1 MKLIF
6 IQPAVGHRKNGSYLK
21 GWQME
26 PLPLATLAGLTPP
39 EVEIVCF
46 DDRVEPI
53 DFNCRADAVL
63 LTVETYS
70 ARRSYEIASEYRKRG
85 VPVVCGGF
93 HATLNT
99 EEVADYAEA
108 VVIGEAETVWQE
120 LLDDIAHRNLK
131 KYYRGNASAKRENGA
146 TALPNRKIYAGKR
159 YLPINLLEGGRGC
172 GNTCDF
178 CSIQA
183 FFGPSYR
190 KRSIDAVLS
199 ELRMLPQKSLKF
211 FVDDNFTANMADTKE
226 LLKLMIPL
234 KQRWVTQMSIHAA
247 HDEELLSLLR
257 RAGCK
262 AVLIGLESL
271 DPDTLR
277 SMKKSFNTMGGGYET
292 ALRNLRRHKIRLYA
306 TFVFGYDSDTRDS
319 FEPVLEFA
327 LEQQFYV
334 AAFSH
339 LMPFPG
345 TPLYKRLAEEDRL
358 VHPAWWLDKEY
369 MFSQVPFIPRNMDRH
384 ELSQRCMDLRR
395 RFYTIPNIL
404 RRINTWNCCDPLL
417 GRYFLPINFLQKF
430 EAAKRMNFP
439 LGDENW
445 NGTLLKA
452 VQ

>member
-1 MKLIF
+1 MRLIF
-6 IQPAVGHRKNGSYLK
+6 VQPAVGHRKQGSYLK

-46 DDRVEPI
+46 DDRLEPV
-53 DFNCRADAVL
+53 DFNCPADAVL
-63 LTVETYS
+63 LTVETYN

-85 VPVVCGGF
+85 VPVICGGF
-93 HATLNT
+93 HATLNP

-108 VVIGEAETVWQE
+108 VVVGEAEALWPE
-120 LLDDIAHRNLK
+120 LLDDLAHKTLK
-131 KYYRGNASAKRENGA
+131 KYYRAAAPPQLNSRAP
-146 TALPNRKIYAGKR
+146 LPNRKIYADKR

-172 GNTCDF
+172 GNSCDF
-178 CSIQA
+178 CSIQS

-190 KRSIDAVLS
+190 KRPVDAVLA
-199 ELRMLPQKSLKF
+199 ELRTLPPGSLKF
-211 FVDDNFTANMADTKE
+211 FVDDNFTANLDEVKE

-247 HDEELLSLLR
+247 HDEELLALLH
-257 RAGCK
+257 RAGCQ

-271 DPDTLR
+271 NPDTLR
-277 SMKKSFNTMGGGYET
+277 SMKKSFNSMGGGYES

-306 TFVFGYDSDTRDS
+306 TFVFGYDSDTLES
-319 FEPVLEFA
+319 FDRVLDFA
-327 LEQQFYV
+327 LGQEFYV

-345 TPLYKRLAEEDRL
+345 TPLYKRLAEEERL
-358 VHPAWWLDKEY
+358 VYPAWWLDKDY
-369 MFSQVPFIPRNMDRH
+369 RFSQVPFLPKNMDRH
-384 ELSQRCMDLRR
+384 ELSLRCMDLRR

-404 RRINTWNCCDPLL
+404 RRINAWNCGNLFL
-417 GRYFLPINFLQKF
+417 GRYFLPVNLLQKR
-430 EAAKRMNFP
+430 EAAKRLDFP

-445 NGTLLKA
+445 NGTLIKA
-452 VQ
+452 TQ